1 MAGSVRS
8 IAEVFAR
15 CASTRT
21 WTVGMCGQFCAAM
34 YGYGASGYRDA
45 IAQWQSTPLSLRHP
59 GSLDPEPGALL
70 FWGGGSA
77 GHGHVAIAVGDG
89 SCFSIDIS
97 GAGTVTRVPVNLIST
112 LWGLPYFG
120 WTQPYFQGSEWRPAV
135 IYGLDVSNYQPS
147 AVPSRTP
154 GDNKVVDFCFTKAT
168 QGTSYINPRMAA
180 QATSARQQGMVV
192 GFYHFL
198 EKGNVNA
205 QVDYFLRN
213 AVSVEGDI
221 LAIDWETNPA
231 TNTYPSNAE
240 KDAAIKRV
248 QELRPDHRV
257 LLYCNTDFWKNRD
270 TTSFAGDGLWIATAD
285 YSAGK
290 PPVQSAWLMHQYST
304 AGNYDHNVA
313 QFDSRADLRA
323 WAEGEADVALSD
335 ADKTWIT
342 NQLKTVVPSAVLT
355 TDGILESPTNS
366 PDHETNP
373 YWSLESYI
381 KDTGTRV
388 RSASSVLADILAQAK
403 TNGSGVTALATSLT
417 AAHTKLDEVRSVLGS
432 LDLSGIP
439 ADVAA
444 KIESLKL
451 IVTVEEQP

>member
-1 MAGSVRS
+1 
-8 IAEVFAR
+8 
-15 CASTRT
+15 
-21 WTVGMCGQFCAAM
+21 MCGQFCAAM

-45 IAQWQSTPLSLRHP
+45 VAQWQSTPLSLRHP
-59 GSLDPEPGALL
+59 GSPDPEPGALL

-89 SCFSIDIS
+89 SCFSTDIS
-97 GAGTVTRVPVNLIST
+97 GPGTVTRVPVNLIRT

-147 AVPSRTP
+147 PVPSRTP
-154 GDNKVVDFCFTKAT
+154 GDNKIVDFCFTKAT

-198 EKGNVNA
+198 EKGNINA

-248 QELRPDHRV
+248 QALRPDHKV

-270 TTSFAGDGLWIATAD
+270 STSFAGDGLWIATAG

-323 WAEGEADVALSD
+323 WAEGEADVALSAD
-335 ADKTWIT
+335 DKTWIT
-342 NQLKTVVPSAVLT
+342 KQLQATSLVDGKPHGFGYYLARTEKSA
-355 TDGILESPTNS
+355 TDT
-366 PDHETNP
+366 
-373 YWSLESYI
+373 
-381 KDTGTRV
+381 
-388 RSASSVLADILAQAK
+388 LAQAK
-403 TNGSGVTALATSLT
+403 TNGSSLTALATALT
-417 AAHTKLDEVRSVLGS
+417 AAHVKIDEVRSVLGS